1 MALKS
6 DGAAALELAA
16 AAPAPV
22 DLPPSFV
29 VVGVICFGVV
39 CTIVTDVVVV
49 FRVVVVTLPALFV
62 VVALAALR

>member
-16 AAPAPV
+16 AAP
-22 DLPPSFV
+22 
-29 VVGVICFGVV
+29 VGVICFGVV